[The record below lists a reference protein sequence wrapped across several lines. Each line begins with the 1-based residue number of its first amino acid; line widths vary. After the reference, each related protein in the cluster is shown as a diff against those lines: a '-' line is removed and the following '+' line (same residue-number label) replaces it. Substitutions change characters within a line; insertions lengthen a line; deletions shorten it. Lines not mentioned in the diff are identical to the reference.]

1 MAPGEHSS
9 MLQPPALT
17 TMEIEERERD
27 GEATGQSDDSQ
38 LAPKEWYYSDLDK
51 IVEYISAELT
61 RENPNRYNAP
71 TIPSPPFQVGFQI
84 PPGTHFFLPR
94 HADDGLSSEIL
105 HSLMNQDRTPE
116 GLLRLLL
123 LHHVPVERLQVP
135 FSDEN
140 RTPEDLCTSFYCPIT
155 VERKSATQLFL
166 VLDSLTRRAWITHPV
181 SLLFRSSDNGN
192 LLASTILTSQTY
204 RPRETIRS

>member
-1 MAPGEHSS
+1 
-9 MLQPPALT
+9 
-17 TMEIEERERD
+17 MEIEERERD

-38 LAPKEWYYSDLDK
+38 VAPKEWYYSDLDK

-123 LHHVPVERLQVP
+123 LHHVPVERLQV
-135 FSDEN
+135 
-140 RTPEDLCTSFYCPIT
+140 LCTSFYCPIT

-166 VLDSLTRRAWITHPV
+166 VLDSLSRRAWITHPV